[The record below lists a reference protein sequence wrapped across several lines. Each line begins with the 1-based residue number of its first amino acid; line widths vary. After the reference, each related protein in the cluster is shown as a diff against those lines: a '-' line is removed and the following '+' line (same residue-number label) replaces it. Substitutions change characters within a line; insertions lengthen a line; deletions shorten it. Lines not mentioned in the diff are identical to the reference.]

1 MGHEGHAHL
10 EGEAGRELLGQ
21 LNFVHFPSL
30 KSVKNVTYRNQNERS
45 LLVKLTKY
53 KDQLLWNDYYIII
66 RSFTGQGILK
76 WCTKA
81 ELRVC

>member
-21 LNFVHFPSL
+21 LDFVHFPCL
-30 KSVKNVTYRNQNERS
+30 KSVKKNVSYKNQNELS
-45 LLVKLTKY
+45 LLVKLINY

-66 RSFTGQGILK
+66 RSFTGQGVIK
-76 WCTKA
+76 WST
-81 ELRVC
+81 